1 MLRLKKFVLLPL
13 VLLLVSLL
21 GGCVRYDVGIDF
33 RGQHHG
39 TIVQHITLS
48 DRLTALSQSEAD
60 KWLDSVDQRAKQLK
74 GKAQRV
80 SPKEIIVFIPFGNGQ
95 DLVKKFNQFY
105 NPDTPIKSAEAENL
119 DILQLQA
126 KMAIKQNNW
135 LLFERN
141 RLELDVDLRALG
153 ILSNQGNI
161 IISPGSLVDIDF
173 GLQTPWGSRD
183 LTTTAEQSEN
193 RAVWHLQP
201 GEINHL
207 DAVFWT
213 PSFLGWGTLAII
225 LLTIGGFIAKYG
237 RLPGVPSLK
246 A

>member
-1 MLRLKKFVLLPL
+1 
-13 VLLLVSLL
+13 
-21 GGCVRYDVGIDF
+21 
-33 RGQHHG
+33 
-39 TIVQHITLS
+39 
-48 DRLTALSQSEAD
+48 
-60 KWLDSVDQRAKQLK
+60 
-74 GKAQRV
+74 
-80 SPKEIIVFIPFGNGQ
+80 
-95 DLVKKFNQFY
+95 
-105 NPDTPIKSAEAENL
+105 
-119 DILQLQA
+119 
-126 KMAIKQNNW
+126 MAIKQNNW

-225 LLTIGGFIAKYG
+225 LLTIAGFIAKYG